1 MKKSF
6 YFQLIRIFVYL
17 IYLTNTTFHFIKDIL
32 FTQFLFIITLS
43 FFLIDIICTIHYI
56 KKEYK

>member
-1 MKKSF
+1 MRKSF

-17 IYLTNTTFHFIKDIL
+17 IYLTNTTFHFIKNIP

-43 FFLIDIICTIHYI
+43 CFLIDIISTIHYI